1 MRKLDE
7 LRRLHAMLISP
18 LESPED
24 VKNCFQ
30 AMRACVDT
38 LPALLRVA
46 EVLTS
51 VKERLERTL
60 AEPADEDTHQM
71 MLCCDEIGDALAAL
85 DADPKEAQ

>member
-1 MRKLDE
+1 MSKPASRPCGL
-7 LRRLHAMLISP
+7 LWTR
-18 LESPED
+18 
-24 VKNCFQ
+24 C
-30 AMRACVDT
+30 
-38 LPALLRVA
+38 PALLGVV

-51 VKERLERTL
+51 VKARLERTL